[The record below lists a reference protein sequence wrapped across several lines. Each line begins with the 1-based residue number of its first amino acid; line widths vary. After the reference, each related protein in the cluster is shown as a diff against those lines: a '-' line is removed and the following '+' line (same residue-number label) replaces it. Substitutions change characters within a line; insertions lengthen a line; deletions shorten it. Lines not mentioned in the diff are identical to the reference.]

1 MENATET
8 RAPDFGSSYPI
19 HWELGFPGLD
29 WMAHGNWESE
39 DSCNLLHS
47 QVSRVL

>member
-8 RAPDFGSSYPI
+8 RAPDFGSLHPI

-29 WMAHGNWESE
+29 WMARGNLGSE
-39 DSCNLLHS
+39 DSCNLLHP